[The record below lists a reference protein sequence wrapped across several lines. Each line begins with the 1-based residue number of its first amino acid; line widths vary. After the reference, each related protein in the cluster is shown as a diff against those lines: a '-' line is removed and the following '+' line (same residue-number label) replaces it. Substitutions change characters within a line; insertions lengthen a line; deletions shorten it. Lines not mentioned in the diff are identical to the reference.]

1 MALVDSEY
9 RLFRMVERQ
18 ICQREIQTL
27 FKDVD
32 EFLSIAQSIIN
43 RRKSRAGRA
52 LENHVA
58 YLLKSAG
65 ILFDPRA
72 RIDGKVEP
80 DILIPGK
87 LAYDDPNFPPEKLRI
102 VGVKT
107 TCKDR
112 WRQVLN
118 EGKRVIHKHILTLQ
132 PGISANQLTEMK
144 EANLTL
150 IVPSS
155 LHKEYP
161 KNTGMPILTL
171 ESFIATVKIEQTGQ
185 SMDTTH

>member
-1 MALVDSEY
+1 MSDWWPWSIVSTAC
-9 RLFRMVERQ
+9 FAWWIRQ

-107 TCKDR
+107 TM
-112 WRQVLN
+112 QGSV
-118 EGKRVIHKHILTLQ
+118 
-132 PGISANQLTEMK
+132 A
-144 EANLTL
+144 A
-150 IVPSS
+150 SS
-155 LHKEYP
+155 
-161 KNTGMPILTL
+161 
-171 ESFIATVKIEQTGQ
+171 
-185 SMDTTH
+185 